1 MIIDVVCL
9 IFAGYGFWVGYSKG
23 IISTVLNLSSYF
35 FGILAAMKFGPVMGD
50 MIAGAMPSAG
60 SSVSFLAGVVITF
73 IIVLI
78 LFRLLARG
86 LTGALES
93 VNINFINQILG
104 GVLSAIFF
112 SLIFSGLLIFADQS
126 RLIDQQTKD
135 KSLTYNLVKPL
146 PNLVWTYG
154 GAILPVIQEFW
165 GQAADAMDTLREN
178 VEQDES
184 DQIFDLED

>member
-1 MIIDVVCL
+1 MNRLD
-9 IFAGYGFWVGYSKG
+9 FASHQ
-23 IISTVLNLSSYF
+23 
-35 FGILAAMKFGPVMGD
+35 
-50 MIAGAMPSAG
+50 
-60 SSVSFLAGVVITF
+60 
-73 IIVLI
+73 
-78 LFRLLARG
+78 
-86 LTGALES
+86 
-93 VNINFINQILG
+93 NINFINQILG

-165 GQAADAMDTLREN
+165 GQAADAMDTLREKN
-178 VEQDES
+178 LLES
-184 DQIFDLED
+184 LWASNEAQWQVWE

>member
-50 MIAGAMPSAG
+50 MIAGAMPGAG

-112 SLIFSGLLIFADQS
+112 SLIFSACVICPMLVAGMWTSFLLEPGMRVPPMSSACFSAARRFSSSSACSS
-126 RLIDQQTKD
+126 R
-135 KSLTYNLVKPL
+135 Y
-146 PNLVWTYG
+146 
-154 GAILPVIQEFW
+154 
-165 GQAADAMDTLREN
+165 RR
-178 VEQDES
+178 
-184 DQIFDLED
+184 